1 MSSGGAFLETYL
13 EKMEQPEKQV
23 AALIR
28 CHYSCYF
35 EASVLLDKECA
46 QVDGGWGGITTIPPE
61 SNKCWDMLQ

>member
-28 CHYSCYF
+28 DAITAAILKPVYCWTR
-35 EASVLLDKECA
+35 SV
-46 QVDGGWGGITTIPPE
+46 PR
-61 SNKCWDMLQ
+61 